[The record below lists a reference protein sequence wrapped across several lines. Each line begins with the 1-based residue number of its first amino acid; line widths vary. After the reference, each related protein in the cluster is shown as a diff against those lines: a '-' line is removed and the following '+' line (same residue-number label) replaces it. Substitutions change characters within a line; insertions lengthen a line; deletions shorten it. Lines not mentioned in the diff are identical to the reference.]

1 MEKKEDKIGELRRQV
16 IQAAKAYKDN
26 LAGKVFLYVYGA
38 CYFEVVF
45 QTDQFL
51 HLTGVGTSLRAR
63 DFYQK
68 AKDSTLSTGQMYFD
82 ARHPYRTAKKK
93 LPCLAELFKLT
104 DNLVIISDDT
114 RTGTLTYKLSVSNLE
129 FTIGLT
135 ENCDKDGK
143 KINDW
148 FLPRTL
154 RVKDKTVENS
164 SASEFVDLI
173 LAKDAASTH
182 YTHIT
187 YRDEEKIPPQSIKE
201 LLSPELQTVLYP
213 EE

>member
-68 AKDSTLSTGQMYFD
+68 AKD
-82 ARHPYRTAKKK
+82 
-93 LPCLAELFKLT
+93 
-104 DNLVIISDDT
+104 
-114 RTGTLTYKLSVSNLE
+114 
-129 FTIGLT
+129 
-135 ENCDKDGK
+135 
-143 KINDW
+143 
-148 FLPRTL
+148 
-154 RVKDKTVENS
+154 
-164 SASEFVDLI
+164 LI
-173 LAKDAASTH
+173 LSILLDTFSSRNFYAACSS
-182 YTHIT
+182 
-187 YRDEEKIPPQSIKE
+187 KS
-201 LLSPELQTVLYP
+201 
-213 EE
+213 